1 MRVVMRGYRVTF
13 DGLARAFDVTA
24 KDASVE
30 MRRKV
35 RTLAGNFQLLAR
47 EPRLL
52 VPGVNPVWLQF
63 MSHKVGRLLVP
74 YALVTLCVT
83 STALATSSW
92 LYAAAFGAQMTFYA
106 LAAYGAVLDRRRQP
120 APIARDEVF
129 HEAA

>member
-24 KDASVE
+24 KDASAE

-35 RTLAGNFQLLAR
+35 RTLAGNFQLLWR

-52 VPGVNPVWLQF
+52 VPGLNPVWLQF

-74 YALVTLCVT
+74 YALIGLLI
-83 STALATSSW
+83 SSLALARYHW
-92 LYAAAFGAQMTFYA
+92 FYA
-106 LAAYGAVLDRRRQP
+106 VAFTAQLAFYGLAAYGAALDRRAVTT
-120 APIARDEVF
+120 APVEVIR
-129 HEAA
+129 EVA